1 MRVPK
6 EQLSREALRG
16 VVEEMITREGTD
28 YGAEA
33 SLEEKVGEVMGQLDD
48 GRAVL
53 VFDAETE
60 TCTVLTADEAQ
71 RRGL

>member
-16 VVEEMITREGTD
+16 VVEEMITREGTE
-28 YGAEA
+28 YGAE
-33 SLEEKVGEVMGQLDD
+33 SELEDKVRQVMDQLDND
-48 GRAVL
+48 RAVV

-60 TCTVLTADEAQ
+60 TCMVLTIEEAQ